1 MSAPGKLNFLSSR
14 LPEAHSSSHSFRASS
29 QEMKSPRPAVSR
41 YCERR
46 GRAYSSSIRPRI
58 VIPRQAPSPIAKHP
72 RRGGILILPLLVILR
87 SAATKDLG
95 LESGKTKSEN
105 QHRDP
110 SGGEAAL
117 RMTALF
123 VILSAAVC
131 HPEAGTIADRGAS
144 PEGRNLRPCL
154 CLSSRANARDLGVE
168 SGPNHKRDPSAMEPP
183 SGFLSKIKPERNQ
196 EGASSAGISPEKNRG
211 SAASLFIHSISP
223 VEFNSQDQ
231 HPVVDDLHYQP
242 PVTDPVAP

>member
-1 MSAPGKLNFLSSR
+1 MFVPDTVHHGPANEQGHEVAGASPEGRDLVSGVILS
-14 LPEAHSSSHSFRASS
+14 EA
-29 QEMKSPRPAVSR
+29 
-41 YCERR
+41 
-46 GRAYSSSIRPRI
+46 
-58 VIPRQAPSPIAKHP
+58 IAQHP

-131 HPEAGTIADRGAS
+131 HPEAGTIADRVAS
-144 PEGRNLRPCL
+144 P
-154 CLSSRANARDLGVE
+154 
-168 SGPNHKRDPSAMEPP
+168 
-183 SGFLSKIKPERNQ
+183 Q
-196 EGASSAGISPEKNRG
+196 
-211 SAASLFIHSISP
+211 
-223 VEFNSQDQ
+223 
-231 HPVVDDLHYQP
+231 
-242 PVTDPVAP
+242 

>member
-1 MSAPGKLNFLSSR
+1 MLVLNPASDCYPERTRSRSILEGRDLVSGVILS
-14 LPEAHSSSHSFRASS
+14 EA
-29 QEMKSPRPAVSR
+29 
-41 YCERR
+41 
-46 GRAYSSSIRPRI
+46 
-58 VIPRQAPSPIAKHP
+58 IAQHP
-72 RRGGILILPLLVILR
+72 RRGRISLLR
-87 SAATKDLG
+87 NP
-95 LESGKTKSEN
+95 ESGLNPASD
-105 QHRDP
+105 R
-110 SGGEAAL
+110 
-117 RMTALF
+117 
-123 VILSAAVC
+123 
-131 HPEAGTIADRGAS
+131 HPEAGTIA
-144 PEGRNLRPCL
+144 EGSRPCL
-154 CLSSRANARDLGVE
+154 RLSSPANAIAQHPRRGGTSRYCFCLSSRANARDLGVE